1 MDARRHDIDLLRVLA
16 FGLLILYHAGMVY
29 VADWGFHVKSLH
41 QWEWLQWPMIGV
53 NRWRMPLIFLIS
65 GIAIG
70 LARPGRTPFR
80 FALGRTFRLLLPLT
94 FGIVAVVPIQA
105 YCEAVANGVV
115 EPGLI
120 AFLTR
125 YLQFRPWPEGGFA
138 GAEFGFTWNHLWYL
152 AYLWVYTIV
161 LLAGLSVLGR
171 SARERLATSRLA
183 PGNWPPSM
191 LLAVPVV
198 YLWFCLH
205 GLEPRFPTT
214 HALLDDWYEH
224 ARDFAV
230 FAFGFAVAGNR
241 GFWRRVVDRRRIA
254 LVLAV
259 SGLVAYMGLR
269 ITGRALPEEAIAN
282 LPDLDWEAIS
292 DSAHVLYLW
301 GTLLTIL
308 GFAKKYLDRPRPWL
322 PYANRAVYP
331 WYVLHQS
338 LIVPL
343 AFYLGFVNLP
353 GWLEASLV
361 LGGTLLGC
369 ALLHEFVI
377 RRTRWL
383 RPLFGMRL
391 PPRPTPAMATASPD
405 RTSG

>member
-1 MDARRHDIDLLRVLA
+1 MHTRRHDIDLLRVLA

-29 VADWGFHVKSLH
+29 VADWGFHVKSTH

-53 NRWRMPLIFLIS
+53 NRWRMPLIFLVS
-65 GIAIG
+65 GIALG
-70 LARPGRTPFR
+70 LARPGRGPFR
-80 FALGRTFRLLLPLT
+80 FTLKRTVRLLLPLS
-94 FGIVAVVPIQA
+94 FGIVAIVPIQA

-115 EPGLI
+115 EPGLL
-120 AFLTR
+120 AFMAR

-152 AYLWVYTIV
+152 VYLWVYTVV
-161 LLAGLSVLGR
+161 LLAVAAALGSR
-171 SARERLATSRLA
+171 GRGRLAASRLA
-183 PGNWPPSM
+183 PGNWPSGL
-191 LLAVPVV
+191 LLALPVL

-205 GLEPRFPTT
+205 VLEPRFPTT

-230 FAFGFAVAGNR
+230 FAFAYTVAGNLE
-241 GFWRRVVDRRRIA
+241 FWRRVVARRRTT
-254 LVLAV
+254 LAV
-259 SGLVAYMGLR
+259 ALTGLVAYMGLR
-269 ITGRALPEEAIAN
+269 AAGKILSPADVAE

-301 GTLLTIL
+301 GALLAIL
-308 GFAKKYLDRPRPWL
+308 GFAKHYLDRPRSWL

-331 WYVLHQS
+331 WYILHQS

-343 AFYLGFVNLP
+343 ALYLGYLNLP
-353 GWLEASLV
+353 GWLEAVLV
-361 LGGTLLGC
+361 IGGTTAGC

-383 RPLFGMRL
+383 RPLFGMRI
-391 PPRPTPAMATASPD
+391 PSTPGRSQDPAQ
-405 RTSG
+405 